1 MKKKILYITVLMI
14 FVSLLFTGCLSTE
27 SRRGEAKEKD
37 VYELSIAIDSQEDTV
52 TGIFMNKFA
61 DLLEEKSN
69 GRMKINRFPNSQ
81 LGGDG
86 EITEAV
92 QNGNIAFVVQTTA
105 PQVSFVPEAAIF
117 DAPMAFKN
125 LDVARKVLDG
135 KLTDKLKDYYAK
147 KKLILLGFADQDFRV
162 MSSNKKVEK
171 MSDLKGIKIRTMEN
185 PNHIAFWKLVGAN
198 PTPMAW
204 SEVYI
209 GLQQGSIDAQEN
221 PIETIVASKV
231 YEQQDDVILTNHILH
246 TLCLIG
252 SPSIINELPE
262 ELQKVI
268 YEAAD
273 EAKVYA
279 RKMTD
284 ERNEGRVKIIKD
296 SGTKIIPFNE
306 ELFNDMRTA
315 SEPVWKSLEKQIG
328 KDLVDT
334 LRSEIDKAE
343 KELNIN

>member
-1 MKKKILYITVLMI
+1 MRKTFLY
-14 FVSLLFTGCLSTE
+14 LLLIPLFLTGCVSTE
-27 SRRGEAKEKD
+27 SRRGEAEVRD

-52 TGIFMNKFA
+52 TGIFMNKYA
-61 DLLEEKSN
+61 DLLEEKSD
-69 GRMKINRFPNSQ
+69 GRLKINRYPNSQ
-81 LGGDG
+81 LGGDA

-135 KLTDKLKDYYAK
+135 ELTDKLKKYYAN
-147 KKLILLGFADQDFRV
+147 KKLILLGFADQGFRV

-171 MSDLKGIKIRTMEN
+171 LSDLKGIKIRTMEN
-185 PNHIAFWKLVGAN
+185 PNHIAFWKDVGAN

-231 YEQQDDVILTNHILH
+231 YEQQDDIILTNHILH

-252 SPSIINELPE
+252 SPAIINELPE
-262 ELQKVI
+262 ELQEII
-268 YEAAD
+268 YESAD

-284 ERNEGRVKIIKD
+284 ERSDGRIEIVKE
-296 SGTKIIPFNE
+296 SGTNIIPFNE
-306 ELFNDMRTA
+306 QLFQEMRES
-315 SEPVWKSLEKQIG
+315 SEPVWQSLENQIG
-328 KDLVDT
+328 KDIVDT
-334 LRSEIDKAE
+334 LRSEIDRAE
-343 KELNIN
+343 TELNLR

>member
-1 MKKKILYITVLMI
+1 MKKKITLIA
-14 FVSLLFTGCLSTE
+14 LLFMITLSLTSCLSTE
-27 SRRGEAKEKD
+27 KRRGETEERD

-69 GRMKINRFPNSQ
+69 GRLKINRYPNSQ

-135 KLTDKLKDYYAK
+135 KLTESLKKYYED
-147 KKLILLGFADQDFRV
+147 KKLILLGFADQGFRV

-185 PNHIAFWKLVGAN
+185 PNHIAFWKAAGAN

-231 YEQQDDVILTNHILH
+231 YEQQDDIILTNHILH

-252 SPSIINELPE
+252 SPAIVHELPQ
-262 ELQKVI
+262 ELQDII
-268 YEAAD
+268 YESAD

-279 RKMTD
+279 RQMTD
-284 ERNEGRVKIIKD
+284 ERSEGRVKIVEE
-296 SGTKIIPFNE
+296 SGTSIVPFNE
-306 ELFNDMRTA
+306 ELFEEMRTA
-315 SEPVWKSLEKQIG
+315 GEPVWKSLEGQIG

-334 LRSEIDKAE
+334 LRSEIDRAE
-343 KELNIN
+343 TELNLK